1 MMNGGVIMGMV
12 NSDSQKRDA
21 NTSVRTRRKASGKAT
36 RSEIDVA
43 REPRIKV
50 FFVTL
55 SKWGHRYVGKG
66 SATVKAEPNPLVKR
80 CTIGTNK
87 KPITKRSGG
96 SKSRILGN
104 RATTL
109 FT

>member
-1 MMNGGVIMGMV
+1 MNGGVIMGMV
-12 NSDSQKRDA
+12 NSDSQKREA
-21 NTSVRTRRKASGKAT
+21 KTLVRTSRKASGKAT
-36 RSEIDVA
+36 NKEIDVA

-55 SKWGHRYVGKG
+55 SKWGHRYAGKG
-66 SATVKAEPNPLVKR
+66 SAAVKAEPNPLVKR
-80 CTIGTNK
+80 CTIGTNR
-87 KPITKRSGG
+87 KPITNRIGG
-96 SKSRILGN
+96 SRSRILGI

>member
-1 MMNGGVIMGMV
+1 MGMV
-12 NSDSQKRDA
+12 NSDSQKREA
-21 NTSVRTRRKASGKAT
+21 NTLVRTSRKASGKAT
-36 RSEIDVA
+36 SREIEVA

-55 SKWGHRYVGKG
+55 SKWGHRYAGKG
-66 SATVKAEPNPLVKR
+66 SATVNADPNPFVKR
-80 CTIGTNK
+80 CTIGTNR
-87 KPITKRSGG
+87 KPITNRIGG
-96 SKSRILGN
+96 SRSRILGI